1 MNICF
6 VNSNFNLGGVQKV
19 IIDLANYLSKDE
31 LNNISLISLS
41 EKDPFYTL
49 EKDIQYLKYKND
61 TVTLIK
67 NKIKKELSIK
77 IKKNF
82 L

>member
-49 EKDIQYLKYKND
+49 EKDIQYLK
-61 TVTLIK
+61 
-67 NKIKKELSIK
+67 
-77 IKKNF
+77 
-82 L
+82 